1 MLFFCV
7 CFFFL
12 RIRRPPRSTRTDTLL
27 PDTTLFRSVQRHSPR
42 APCRRAAN
50 VGAAP
55 LPLRPA
61 RAGRSRLREARYALL
76 DTRRSRGGRT
86 DAPRAKSFRQ
96 TSWTGPDKSLHRHSC
111 DCVIERIDRMSV
123 ARAHR
128 LKADRQETTEERRVG
143 NECISTFRYRMS
155 PY

>member
-1 MLFFCV
+1 M
-7 CFFFL
+7 
-12 RIRRPPRSTRTDTLL
+12 IRQPPRSTRTDTLF
-27 PDTTLFRSVQRHSPR
+27 PYTTLFRS
-42 APCRRAAN
+42 AN

-96 TSWTGPDKSLHRHSC
+96 TSWTGPDKSLHRQSC

-123 ARAHR
+123 ARAN
-128 LKADRQETTEERRVG
+128 RQIGRASCRERVG
-143 NECISTFRYRMS
+143 QYV
-155 PY
+155 